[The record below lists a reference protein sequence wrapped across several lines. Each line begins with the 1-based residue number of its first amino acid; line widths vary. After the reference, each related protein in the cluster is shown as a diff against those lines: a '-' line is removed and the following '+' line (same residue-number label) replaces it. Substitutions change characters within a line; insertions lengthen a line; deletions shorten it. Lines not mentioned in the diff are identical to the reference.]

1 MLWILKFLHLYEEFY
16 ASEDFDISIAL
27 AKKLQIWHLATQAI
41 KIITS
46 NVMYAIIQ
54 MQCVNMSI
62 CHD

>member
-1 MLWILKFLHLYEEFY
+1 MDIEISTVCMKKFMHLKILIFQLRLQ
-16 ASEDFDISIAL
+16 
-27 AKKLQIWHLATQAI
+27 KKLQIWHLATQAI